1 MNALFEYDFH
11 IHDDITSRGDLH
23 TKIEGKITSQNAVW
37 DRDFFAIFWDFL
49 DYFWDFFWIF
59 GIFGIFLGNFWDL
72 LDFFSEKCT
81 GFFSSDFP
89 LD

>member
-1 MNALFEYDFH
+1 MPY
-11 IHDDITSRGDLH
+11 SRVQQLNL
-23 TKIEGKITSQNAVW
+23 TISLVEGKITSQNGVR

-49 DYFWDFFWIF
+49 DYFLDFFWIF
-59 GIFGIFLGNFWDL
+59 GIFGIFFGDFWDL

-89 LD
+89 LAR

>member
-1 MNALFEYDFH
+1 MDKSQCDA
-11 IHDDITSRGDLH
+11 
-23 TKIEGKITSQNAVW
+23 EGKITSQNGVR

-59 GIFGIFLGNFWDL
+59 GIFGIFLGDFWDL

-89 LD
+89 LAFFYLALHVCCAMFTN

>member
-1 MNALFEYDFH
+1 MTIWD
-11 IHDDITSRGDLH
+11 T
-23 TKIEGKITSQNAVW
+23 IEGKITSQNGVR
-37 DRDFFAIFWDFL
+37 DRDFFAIFWDFW

-59 GIFGIFLGNFWDL
+59 GIFGIFLGDFWDL

-89 LD
+89 LGTDCA